1 MIGIGANHW
10 HCQDRR
16 PWPMAGRLGQ
26 PSEPS
31 IAGADLDP
39 WPPFPQVT
47 SDTSNMGKCTFLS
60 IMDGL
65 APWREIWGVHNSSEN
80 RSQAKVIRW
89 YCPLW
94 NKIWCSL
101 SEYPYSPTI
110 HPFSYVI
117 CLNVRENG
125 KNDQRGEVCS
135 CPAGDI
141 DEKNQPMMW
150 ICCLSLF
157 SLTQNC

>member
-1 MIGIGANHW
+1 MPHRVHIPFAMYLDRIQHDQTQKYAYYLSCELLLPVMIGIGANHW

-65 APWREIWGVHNSSEN
+65 APWREI
-80 RSQAKVIRW
+80 
-89 YCPLW
+89 
-94 NKIWCSL
+94 
-101 SEYPYSPTI
+101 
-110 HPFSYVI
+110 
-117 CLNVRENG
+117 
-125 KNDQRGEVCS
+125 
-135 CPAGDI
+135 
-141 DEKNQPMMW
+141 
-150 ICCLSLF
+150 
-157 SLTQNC
+157 